1 MALEII
7 GAGLGRTG
15 TLSLKHALDQL
26 GFGPCY
32 HMQEV
37 FADAPRNLPL
47 WTAVV
52 RGNPDWDAVF
62 AGYRATVDYPACTY
76 WRELAELYPQAKIIL
91 STRDPDSWFDSVS
104 ETIFSPTMVDVIQ
117 AGPPQEF
124 ITGTVTGVFGD
135 RIRDRAFM
143 TDWFRRWESDVIASV
158 PGDRLLVV
166 RPGEGWQPLCDF
178 LGVPIPE
185 TPYPRVN
192 EREAMLARM
201 EAKVRAASDA
211 AAG

>member
-15 TLSLKHALDQL
+15 TLSLKHALEQL

-37 FADAPRNLPL
+37 FADAARAVPQ
-47 WTAVV
+47 WTAVA
-52 RGNPDWDAVF
+52 RGAPHWEAIF
-62 AGYRATVDYPACTY
+62 EGYQATVDYPACTY
-76 WRELAELYPQAKIIL
+76 WRELAALYPQAKIIL
-91 STRDPDSWFDSVS
+91 STRDADSWFDSAS
-104 ETIFSPTMVDVIQ
+104 ETIFSPRMLDVIQ
-117 AGPPQEF
+117 KGAPQEF

-143 TDWFRRWESDVIASV
+143 TDWFRKWESDVIASV
-158 PGDRLLVV
+158 PADRLLVI

-178 LGVPIPE
+178 LGVAVPDA
-185 TPYPRVN
+185 PYPRVN

-201 EAKVRAASDA
+201 EAKAKAASDS

>member
-15 TLSLKHALDQL
+15 TLSLKHALEQL

-37 FADAPRNLPL
+37 FADAARAVPQ
-47 WTAVV
+47 WTAVA
-52 RGNPDWDAVF
+52 RGAPDWEAIF
-62 AGYRATVDYPACTY
+62 EGYQATVDYPACTY
-76 WRELAELYPQAKIIL
+76 WRELAALYPQAKIIL
-91 STRDPDSWFDSVS
+91 STRDADSWFDSAS
-104 ETIFSPTMVDVIQ
+104 ETIFSPRMLDVIQ
-117 AGPPQEF
+117 KGAPQEF

-143 TDWFRRWESDVIASV
+143 TDWFRKWESDVIASV
-158 PGDRLLVV
+158 PADRLLVI

-178 LGVPIPE
+178 LGVAVPDA
-185 TPYPRVN
+185 PYPRVN

-201 EAKVRAASDA
+201 EAKAKAASDS